1 MLECGNHAKRSFVS
15 HQALDRAVDALRG
28 SFGDAPPTA
37 LVLGSGLGALVS
49 RIGDPMSVDYGS
61 LGLPT
66 TGVGGHAGRAVVGQ
80 LGSGRAILLSG
91 RVHLYEGRPLE
102 EVVRAVRAVA
112 RWGVKRVVVTN
123 AVGAIDPAL
132 SAGSLFLVEDHINLM
147 GANPLE
153 GEHSNGLGPRFPDMS
168 TAYHPA
174 LRQDAAEV
182 AEALGIPLASGI
194 YAAFRGPSYE
204 TPAEIRMLSTLGAS
218 TVGMSLVPE
227 AIALAQLQVPTL
239 GLSMVSNL
247 AAGLSQ
253 VPLRHEEVSEAAA
266 GAVEPLGLLI
276 EALLERWI

>member
-1 MLECGNHAKRSFVS
+1 VS

-28 SFGDAPPTA
+28 SFGDAPSTA
-37 LVLGSGLGALVS
+37 LVLGSGLGTLVS
-49 RIGDPMSVDYGS
+49 RVVDAVSVDYGS

-66 TGVGGHAGRAVVGQ
+66 TGVGGHAGCAVVGQ
-80 LGSGRAILLSG
+80 LGSQRVILLSG

-112 RWGVKRVVVTN
+112 RWGVERVIVTN
-123 AVGAIDPAL
+123 AVGGIDPSL
-132 SAGSLFLVEDHINLM
+132 CAGSLFLVEDHINLM

-153 GEHSNGLGPRFPDMS
+153 GEQSNGLGPRFPDMS

-174 LRQDAAEV
+174 LRKDAAEV
-182 AEALGIPLASGI
+182 AAALGISLPSGV
-194 YAAFRGPSYE
+194 YVAFRGPSYE

-227 AIALAQLQVPTL
+227 AIALAQMQVPTL
-239 GLSMVSNL
+239 ALSMVSNL
-247 AAGLSQ
+247 AAGLSL

-266 GAVEPLGLLI
+266 GAVEPLGALL
-276 EALLERWI
+276 EGLLERWS